1 MLVSLVAVTI
11 SSLWPADQ
19 LPPIPGSDK
28 SHHILAYSIL
38 MFPVALRR
46 PEKWIYLGL
55 LFIAYGG
62 AIELVQP
69 YVNRYGEWLDLLAN
83 SVGVVCAVVVAEIVN
98 RLFPE
103 KAKIKE
109 KDESVNIK

>member
-28 SHHILAYSIL
+28 FHHVLAYSIL

-46 PEKWIYLGL
+46 PEKWVYFGAF
-55 LFIAYGG
+55 FIAYSG

-69 YVNRYGEWLDLLAN
+69 YMNRYGEWLDLLAN
-83 SVGVVCAVVVAEIVN
+83 SMGVVCAVVIAGIVN
-98 RLFPE
+98 RIFPVKE
-103 KAKIKE
+103 KA
-109 KDESVNIK
+109 ESININ